1 MALYQKVIRTMSE
14 HKGIYLGALY
24 LVLLGSMLFVTMVM
38 VASNLRTIYDSFTN
52 GNMQADAEIYVG
64 APLDVQ
70 DLQSRFHATLEQSS
84 VVDVETKPGQTLRVF
99 CANEVL
105 NRHAVLQGEDLDDNS
120 MLLDKS
126 FAGANNINIGDTMR
140 VAGKDYRVSGYMA
153 LPNYLYVIKSKE
165 EMINNAKAFG
175 VAVISRAN
183 MANIA
188 GKADFYAVRFDDR
201 KDIHAQETAL
211 KSYLLTH
218 GVDIA
223 NWQSMQSKSQVSLVK
238 LEVDVLGIMSRV
250 SPGAIILLTSILL
263 AMLMK
268 RMLRRESAVVGTL
281 FALGYRRRELLYHYM
296 MFPAIIAGYGAILGA
311 VLAIFLRKFMLGF
324 MLTAFPMPLKTIPF
338 DWVAL
343 LLGIVIPVAVIFPPA
358 CFIISRM
365 LSRAPAELMK
375 GSKLSEKSN
384 WLERTLNLD
393 RLRFRT
399 KFQIR
404 EQIRSLSRTGFL
416 LFGVI
421 IATVLLLYGLTLQ
434 SSLDT
439 MLKEGVQSLYN
450 LKYEY
455 VYTAP
460 QRGQPLAG
468 AEQFNAMYV
477 TMEGHPDD
485 SFAIVGA
492 LPNSTRMRL
501 TDLRGRKL
509 QPDRVIATKML
520 AEKFNLRAG
529 DEVHVVS
536 DESMKQY
543 TLKVDVIAS
552 SYAGEFL
559 FMPMEGLNA
568 MLGVPADSYIG
579 IWTDEPVDFPR
590 GTIRSTKSID
600 AIVSGIRNMI
610 SQTGL
615 LVYTLTVT
623 AFVLG
628 IIILYIV
635 TSLVIEENRNSI
647 SLFKIFGYRKR
658 EVNALLLDSNL
669 PMVILGY
676 LLGVPILLGSV
687 TALMN
692 TLSTSLQMAIPAR
705 LSPLYMLLG
714 FVVVLITYEASKA
727 ANRKKIAN
735 VPMSEALK
743 AGTE

>member
-1 MALYQKVIRTMSE
+1 MALIQKVIRTMSE
-14 HKGIYLGALY
+14 HKGIYMGALY

-38 VASNLRTIYDSFTN
+38 VAGNLQTIYDSFTN

-70 DLQSRFHATLEQSS
+70 DLRSRFHATLEQSS
-84 VVDVETKPGQTLRVF
+84 VVDVDTKPGQTLRIF

-120 MLLDKS
+120 ILLDRT
-126 FAGANNINIGDTMR
+126 FARANKIDIGDTLN
-140 VAGKDYRVSGYMA
+140 VSGKDYRVSGVVA
-153 LPNYLYVIKSKE
+153 LPNYIYVIKSKE

-183 MANIA
+183 MANIS
-188 GKADFYAVRFDDR
+188 GRADFYAVRFDDR
-201 KDIHAQETAL
+201 NDIHAQETAL

-218 GVDIA
+218 GVAIA
-223 NWQSMQSKSQVSLVK
+223 NWQSMQNKSQVSLVK
-238 LEVDVLGIMSRV
+238 LEVGVLGIMSRV

-268 RMLRRESAVVGTL
+268 RMLQRESSVIGTL
-281 FALGYRRRELLYHYM
+281 FALGYRRKELLRHYM
-296 MFPAIIAGYGAILGA
+296 MFPAIIAGYGAVIGA
-311 VLAIFLRKFMLGF
+311 VLAIFLRKFMLDF

-343 LLGIVIPVAVIFPPA
+343 LLGIVIPMAIICPPA
-358 CFIISRM
+358 YVIISRM
-365 LSRAPAELMK
+365 LAHAPAELMK
-375 GSKLSEKSN
+375 GSKLSEKTN
-384 WLERTLNLD
+384 WLERKLNLD
-393 RLRFRT
+393 RFRFRT

-434 SSLDT
+434 SSMDT
-439 MLKEGVQSLYN
+439 MLKEGIQSLYN

-455 VYTAP
+455 VYNTP
-460 QRGQPLAG
+460 QQGQPLAG

-477 TMEGHPDD
+477 TLQGSPDD

-501 TDLRGRKL
+501 TDLSGRKL

-520 AEKFNLRAG
+520 AEKFGIQAG
-529 DEVHVVS
+529 DELHVIS
-536 DESMKQY
+536 DDTMKQY

-559 FMPMEGLNA
+559 FLPMERLNA
-568 MLGVPADSYIG
+568 MLGVPADRYIG
-579 IWTDEPVDFPR
+579 IWTDEPMQFPK

-600 AIVSGIRNMI
+600 AIVAGIRNMI
-610 SQTGL
+610 NQTGL

-635 TSLVIEENRNSI
+635 TSLVIEENRGSI
-647 SLFKIFGYRKR
+647 SLFKIFGYRKK
-658 EVNALLLDSNL
+658 EVNSLLLDSNL

-676 LLGVPILLGSV
+676 LLGVPILLVSI

-692 TLSTSLQMAIPAR
+692 TLSTGLQMAIPVR
-705 LSPLYMLLG
+705 LDGLYLLLG

-727 ANRKKIAN
+727 ANKKKIGRI
-735 VPMSEALK
+735 PMSEALK